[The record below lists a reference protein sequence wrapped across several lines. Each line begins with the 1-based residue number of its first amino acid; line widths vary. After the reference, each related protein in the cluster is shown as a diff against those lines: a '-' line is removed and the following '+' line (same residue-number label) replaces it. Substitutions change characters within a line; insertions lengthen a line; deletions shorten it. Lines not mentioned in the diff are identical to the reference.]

1 MKILLDTHA
10 LLWALADPGRLGT
23 KARSAIESPH
33 SLVYV
38 SAVSAWEIAIKH
50 ALARADM
57 PVSAAEACSWAE
69 ASGFDLLPLAL
80 EHILT
85 LEQLPLHHRD
95 PFDRLLVAQ
104 AISEPLT
111 LLSADAALV
120 AYGAM
125 LHDARR

>member
-1 MKILLDTHA
+1 MRILLDTHA
-10 LLWALADPGRLGT
+10 FLWAISDDARLGDVS
-23 KARSAIESPH
+23 RSLIFDQAERVLLSQI
-33 SLVYV
+33 SL
-38 SAVSAWEIAIKH
+38 WEIAIKH

-80 EHILT
+80 AHILT

-104 AISEPLT
+104 AISEPFT

-120 AYGAM
+120 PYGAM

>member
-1 MKILLDTHA
+1 MRVLLDTHTF
-10 LLWALADPGRLGT
+10 LWAISDDARLG
-23 KARSAIESPH
+23 
-33 SLVYV
+33 
-38 SAVSAWEIAIKH
+38 AVSRSLIFDQAERVLLSHISLWEIAIKH
-50 ALARADM
+50 DLARADM
-57 PVSAAEACSWAE
+57 PVSAADASSWAD
-69 ASGFDLLPLAL
+69 ASGFELLPLAL
-80 EHILT
+80 EHVLT

-111 LLSADAALV
+111 LLSADAVLV